1 MNELNIRAKTTEL
14 LEENI
19 WVNLQN
25 FGWIWQWLLRY
36 DSKSM
41 SNTTSKTDK
50 LDFIKIKQFAYQRTL
65 SRKEKDNLKKWEKIF
80 ANYVSDKGLVSRIY
94 KELQQIINKKTTQ
107 LKNGQRTWTDIFPKK
122 IYKQPISI

>member
-50 LDFIKIKQFAYQRTL
+50 LDFIKIKQIAYQRTL

-94 KELQQIINKKTTQ
+94 KEL
-107 LKNGQRTWTDIFPKK
+107 
-122 IYKQPISI
+122 